1 MEGMAFNP
9 LGVRMKVKG
18 DNRRRG
24 EERRGE
30 ERLPDWDLG
39 FDHAVHLCQAVLPF
53 EYVIDVLEVV
63 CAPGVGS
70 AMDVLYNCMPFR
82 SNLENKEIK
91 CYHSWPCN
99 ASKRGKKGDADSKN
113 LPPSL
118 IKCACG
124 LLVSKT

>member
-9 LGVRMKVKG
+9 LGLRMKVKG

-39 FDHAVHLCQAVLPF
+39 LDHAVHLSQAVLPF
-53 EYVIDVLEVV
+53 EYVVDVLEVV

-70 AMDVLYNCMPFR
+70 AMDVIHHCMPFR
-82 SNLENKEIK
+82 SNLENK
-91 CYHSWPCN
+91 
-99 ASKRGKKGDADSKN
+99 
-113 LPPSL
+113 
-118 IKCACG
+118 
-124 LLVSKT
+124 